1 MERKK
6 YKGILEFG
14 LLVLPFLTA
23 VLCIGI
29 GRYQLSPLES
39 IRILFSPL
47 TGRTVDATA
56 WTVVFVVRLPR
67 VILALLAGAGLAVA
81 GASFQSLF
89 SNPLATPDT
98 LGVAT
103 GASFGAVL
111 ALLFSQNILLIQL
124 SALLMGLVALLG
136 TCLISRVSD
145 RGNIMMTVLGGIVMS
160 SLFKALVSLVK
171 YLADPEED
179 LPTITYWLMGSLSR
193 ATYKAIIIGVPLIV
207 LGILVLFLLRW
218 RLNVLSLPEDEAK
231 ALGIQ
236 VKTLRFLVM
245 VSATM
250 VTAACVS
257 LCGQIEW
264 IGLVIPHMARMF
276 RGSDN
281 RQVIPASMT
290 LGATFLIL
298 MDTLARSATAAE
310 IPVSILTA
318 LIGAPFFII
327 LLRKQGGMKL

>member
-1 MERKK
+1 MARKK
-6 YKGILEFG
+6 YQVMLEIG
-14 LLVLPFLTA
+14 LLAVPLLIA

-29 GRYQLSPLES
+29 GRYHLSPFES
-39 IRILFSPL
+39 IRILFSPF
-47 TGRTVDATA
+47 TGEAVDSTA
-56 WTVVFVVRLPR
+56 WTVIFNVRLPR
-67 VILALLAGAGLAVA
+67 IILALLAGAGLAVA
-81 GASFQSLF
+81 GASFQALF

-111 ALLFSQNILLIQL
+111 ALLFCQNIFIIQL
-124 SALLMGLVALLG
+124 SALVMGLVALLG

-145 RGNIMMTVLGGIVMS
+145 KGNIMMTVLGGIVMS

-193 ATYKAIIIGVPLIV
+193 ATYKAIIVGIPLIV
-207 LGILVLFLLRW
+207 FGIVILFLLRW

-250 VTAACVS
+250 VTAASVS

-281 RQVIPASMT
+281 RKVIPTSMT
-290 LGATFLIL
+290 LGAAFLIL

-310 IPVSILTA
+310 IPV
-318 LIGAPFFII
+318 
-327 LLRKQGGMKL
+327 

>member
-6 YKGILEFG
+6 YKALLDFG
-14 LLVLPFLTA
+14 LLVMPFLTA
-23 VLCIGI
+23 VLCVGI

-56 WTVVFVVRLPR
+56 WTVVMSVRLPR
-67 VILALLAGAGLAVA
+67 IILALLAGAGLAVA

-111 ALLFSQNILLIQL
+111 ALLYSQNILIIQL
-124 SALLMGLVALLG
+124 SALLMGLAALLG

-145 RGNIMMTVLGGIVMS
+145 KGNIMMTVLGGIVMS

-171 YLADPEED
+171 YVADPEED

-193 ATYKAIIIGVPLIV
+193 ATYKGIIVGVPLIIM
-207 LGILVLFLLRW
+207 GIVVLFLLRW

-236 VKTLRFLVM
+236 VKTLRLMVM
-245 VSATM
+245 IASTM
-250 VTAACVS
+250 VTAASVS

-281 RQVIPASMT
+281 RAVIPVSMT
-290 LGATFLIL
+290 LGATFLVL
-298 MDTLARSATAAE
+298 MDTIARSATAAE

-327 LLRKQGGMKL
+327 LLSRQGGMKL